1 MLTIGKALKAHGVRG
16 DIKVDCY
23 LDTPQKMLK
32 IKEVL
37 IDGKNYKIERTAQSG
52 SFVLFKLEGIDTME
66 QAETLRN
73 TLIMAK
79 KEDLPPNEEGRYYID
94 DIIGCTIISG
104 EETIGKVVDIY
115 QYGSAD
121 IYVVS
126 SDKGQIMFPFVDG
139 VIDNID
145 ITNKLITINNS
156 KFAEVAVYED

>member
-1 MLTIGKALKAHGVRG
+1 MLIIGKALKAHGVRG

-32 IKEVL
+32 LKQVF

-52 SFVLFKLEGIDTME
+52 SFVLFKLDGIDTME

-94 DIIGCTIISG
+94 DIIGCIVKSKAEIL
-104 EETIGKVVDIY
+104 GKVVDIY

-145 ITNKLITINNS
+145 INNKEITVNES

>member
-1 MLTIGKALKAHGVRG
+1 MLTIGKVLKAHGVRG

-52 SFVLFKLEGIDTME
+52 SFVLFKLDGIDTME

-94 DIIGCTIISG
+94 DIIGCTVIRG
-104 EETIGKVVDIY
+104 EETIGNVVDIY

-121 IYVVS
+121 VYVVS

-145 ITNKLITINNS
+145 IKNKKITINKS